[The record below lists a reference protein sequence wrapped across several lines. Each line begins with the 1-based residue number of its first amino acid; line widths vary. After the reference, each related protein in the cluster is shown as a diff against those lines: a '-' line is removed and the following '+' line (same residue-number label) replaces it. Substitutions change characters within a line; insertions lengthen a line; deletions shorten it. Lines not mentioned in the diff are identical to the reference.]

1 MIIFKNLI
9 LKISSLRFA
18 ISLII
23 FIAISSSIGTFIPQG
38 NNKKFYIDIFDDA
51 PIFGF
56 LNGESLLKLQFDHV
70 YTSVWFLFALILLC
84 ISLAACSLRRQIPS
98 LKASLKWIE
107 YKSEKKFSKLQLTS
121 SLPISESEDEDHIS
135 KADLLLK
142 KRGWKTYKFKSHIS
156 ARRGLIGK
164 VGPLVVHIGLIVLLI
179 GSAYGNFTSQS
190 KEQYLLPGESL
201 NLINESKN
209 SKATVRLV
217 DFSIERESDGVPKQ
231 FISKLDFS
239 SEDLKL
245 NEIKTTEVNHPI
257 RFKGLTI
264 YQADWAISNV
274 VLEIDN
280 ILYQLQLKEI
290 PEIGNQVWG
299 VLLELGSETKKNFL
313 LTIDNENGPLKIS
326 NIENF
331 SEDILYMN
339 EDPLEVNSSK
349 VSLKKIIPSSGL
361 IIKNDPS
368 VPFIYF
374 SFILIIFGTIISLIP
389 TNQLWIFVNR
399 ESKKLSIGGLSNKNL
414 VGFKKEFLK
423 LLEEIKNF

>member
-1 MIIFKNLI
+1 MTIFKNLVF
-9 LKISSLRFA
+9 KVSSLRFA

-23 FIAISSSIGTFIPQG
+23 FIAISSGIGTFIPQG
-38 NNKKFYIDIFDDA
+38 SNKNFYIDNFDDA

-56 LNGESLLKLQFDHV
+56 LNGEKVLILQLDHI
-70 YTSVWFLFALILLC
+70 YTSFWFLFALILLC
-84 ISLAACSLRRQIPS
+84 ISLAACSFRRQIPS

-107 YKSEKKFSKLQLTS
+107 YKNEKKFSTLQLTS
-121 SLPISESEDEDHIS
+121 SHQINEDQDHLS

-142 KRGWKTYKFKSHIS
+142 KKGWKTYKFKSHIS

-164 VGPLVVHIGLIVLLI
+164 IGPLVVHIGLIILLI
-179 GSAYGNFTSQS
+179 GSAYGSFASQT

-201 NLINESKN
+201 DLINESTN
-209 SKATVRLV
+209 SKANVKLV
-217 DFSIERESDGVPKQ
+217 DFSIERESDGIPKQ

-245 NEIKTTEVNHPI
+245 NEIKTAKVNHPI

-299 VLLELGSETKKNFL
+299 VLVELGSVTKKNFL

-331 SEDILYMN
+331 SENLLFID
-339 EDPLEVNSSK
+339 EDPLVVNSSK
-349 VSLKKIIPSSGL
+349 LSLKKIIPSSGL

-368 VPFIYF
+368 IPFIYF

-389 TNQLWIFVNR
+389 TNQLWILVNI
-399 ESKKLSIGGLSNKNL
+399 ESQKLFIGGLSNKNL
-414 VGFKKEFLK
+414 VGFKKEFSK
-423 LLEEIKNF
+423 LSKEIKQF

>member
-1 MIIFKNLI
+1 MIIFKKFI
-9 LKISSLRFA
+9 LKISSLKFA

-23 FIAISSSIGTFIPQG
+23 FIAISSGIGTFIPQG
-38 NNKKFYIDIFDDA
+38 NNKNFYVDIFDDT

-56 LNGESLLKLQFDHV
+56 LNGENILRLQLDHI
-70 YTSVWFLFALILLC
+70 YTSFWFLFALILLC
-84 ISLAACSLRRQIPS
+84 ISLSACSFRRQIPS
-98 LKASLKWIE
+98 LKASLKWVE
-107 YKSEKKFSKLQLTS
+107 YKSEKRISKLQLTS
-121 SLPISESEDEDHIS
+121 SHQIFEDKDHIT
-135 KADLLLK
+135 KADLLLNK
-142 KRGWKTYKFKSHIS
+142 KGWKTYKFKSHIS
-156 ARRGLIGK
+156 ARKGLIGK
-164 VGPLVVHIGLIVLLI
+164 VGPLLVHIGLIILLI
-179 GSAYGNFTSQS
+179 GSAYGSFTSQS

-201 NLINESKN
+201 DLINESTN
-209 SKATVRLV
+209 SKANVRLV
-217 DFSIERESDGVPKQ
+217 DFSIERESDGIPKQ

-239 SEDLKL
+239 SGDTKL
-245 NEIKTTEVNHPI
+245 NEIKTAKVNHPI

-274 VLEIDN
+274 VLEIDD
-280 ILYQLQLKEI
+280 ILYQLQLREI

-299 VLLELGSETKKNFL
+299 VLVELGSETKKNFL

-326 NIENF
+326 NLENF
-331 SEDILYMN
+331 SGKFLYID

-349 VSLKKIIPSSGL
+349 LSLKKIILSSGL

-389 TNQLWIFVNR
+389 TNQIWILVNQ
-399 ESKKLSIGGLSNKNL
+399 ESKRLSIGGLSNKNL

-423 LLEEIKNF
+423 LSEEIKNF

>member
-23 FIAISSSIGTFIPQG
+23 FIAISSGIGTFIPQG
-38 NNKKFYIDIFDDA
+38 SNKKFYIDIFDNA
-51 PIFGF
+51 PILGF
-56 LNGESLLKLQFDHV
+56 LNGEKVLKLQLDHI
-70 YTSVWFLFALILLC
+70 YTSFWFLFALILLC
-84 ISLAACSLRRQIPS
+84 ISLAACSFRRQIPS

-107 YKSEKKFSKLQLTS
+107 YKNEKKFSKLQLTS
-121 SLPISESEDEDHIS
+121 SHQINKDADYIS

-142 KRGWKTYKFKSHIS
+142 KHGWQTYKYKSHLS

-164 VGPLVVHIGLIVLLI
+164 IGPLVVHIGLIILLI
-179 GSAYGNFTSQS
+179 GSAYGSFTNQS

-201 NLINESKN
+201 DLINESTN
-209 SKATVRLV
+209 SKANIKLV
-217 DFSIERESDGVPKQ
+217 DFSIERESDGIPKQ
-231 FISKLDFS
+231 FISKLDFF
-239 SEDLKL
+239 SEDLRL
-245 NEIKTTEVNHPI
+245 NEIKTAKVNHPI
-257 RFKGLTI
+257 RFQGLTI
-264 YQADWAISNV
+264 YQADWSISNV

-299 VLLELGSETKKNFL
+299 VLVELGSENKKNFL

-331 SEDILYMN
+331 SGNNLYIN
-339 EDPLEVNSSK
+339 EEPLEINSSK
-349 VSLKKIIPSSGL
+349 VALKKIIPSSGL

-368 VPFIYF
+368 IPFIYF

-389 TNQLWIFVNR
+389 TNQLWILVNI
-399 ESKKLSIGGLSNKNL
+399 ESQKLSIGGLSNKNL
-414 VGFKKEFLK
+414 VGFKKEFFK

>member
-1 MIIFKNLI
+1 MIIFKNFI

-23 FIAISSSIGTFIPQG
+23 FIAISSGIGTFIPQE
-38 NNKKFYIDIFDDA
+38 NNKKFYIDIFDEA

-56 LNGESLLKLQFDHV
+56 LNGEKVLKLQLDHI
-70 YTSVWFLFALILLC
+70 YTSFWFLFALILLC
-84 ISLAACSLRRQIPS
+84 ISLAACSFRRQIPS

-107 YKSEKKFSKLQLTS
+107 YKSEKKFSKLQLTTS
-121 SLPISESEDEDHIS
+121 HPINQDVEHITKVDS
-135 KADLLLK
+135 LLK
-142 KRGWKTYKFKSHIS
+142 KKGWKTYKFNSHIS
-156 ARRGLIGK
+156 ARKGLIGK
-164 VGPLVVHIGLIVLLI
+164 IGPLVVHIGLIILLI
-179 GSAYGNFTSQS
+179 GSAYGSFTSRS
-190 KEQYLLPGESL
+190 KEQYLLPGETL
-201 NLINESKN
+201 NLVNESTN
-209 SKATVRLV
+209 SKVNVKLV

-231 FISKLDFS
+231 FISKLNFS
-239 SEDLKL
+239 SEDLNL
-245 NEIKTTEVNHPI
+245 NEIKTTKVNDPI

-299 VLLELGSETKKNFL
+299 VLVELGSETKKNFL

-331 SEDILYMN
+331 SGDNLYIN
-339 EDPLEVNSSK
+339 DAPFEVNSSK

-368 VPFIYF
+368 IPFIYF

-389 TNQLWIFVNR
+389 TNQLWILVNK
-399 ESKKLSIGGLSNKNL
+399 ESQKLFIGGLSNKNL

-423 LLEEIKNF
+423 LSEEIKNF

>member
-18 ISLII
+18 IALII
-23 FIAISSSIGTFIPQG
+23 FIAISSGIGTFIPQG
-38 NNKKFYIDIFDDA
+38 NSKKFYINIFDDA

-56 LNGESLLKLQFDHV
+56 LDGENVLKLQLDHI
-70 YTSVWFLFALILLC
+70 YTSFWFLFALILLC
-84 ISLAACSLRRQIPS
+84 ISLAACSFRRQIPS

-107 YKSEKKFSKLQLTS
+107 YKSEKKFSNLKLTS
-121 SLPISESEDEDHIS
+121 SHPIIQDGGHIS
-135 KADLLLK
+135 KVDLLLK
-142 KRGWKTYKFKSHIS
+142 KKGWKTYKFKNHIS

-179 GSAYGNFTSQS
+179 GSAYGSFTSQS

-201 NLINESKN
+201 DLVNESTN
-209 SKATVRLV
+209 SKANVKLV
-217 DFSIERESDGVPKQ
+217 DFSIERESDGIPKQ
-231 FISKLDFS
+231 FISKLNFS
-239 SEDLKL
+239 SEDLNL
-245 NEIKTTEVNHPI
+245 NEIKTAKVNHPI

-290 PEIGNQVWG
+290 PEISNQVWG
-299 VLLELGSETKKNFL
+299 ILIELGSESKKNFL
-313 LTIDNENGPLKIS
+313 LTIDNENGPLKIA
-326 NIENF
+326 NTENF
-331 SEDILYMN
+331 SGSNLYIN
-339 EDPLEVNSSK
+339 DNPLEVNSSK

-368 VPFIYF
+368 IPFIYF

-389 TNQLWIFVNR
+389 TNQLWILVNK
-399 ESKKLSIGGLSNKNL
+399 ESQKLFIGGLSNKNL
-414 VGFKKEFLK
+414 VGFKKEFFK
-423 LLEEIKNF
+423 LSEEIKNF

>member
-1 MIIFKNLI
+1 L
-9 LKISSLRFA
+9 
-18 ISLII
+18 
-23 FIAISSSIGTFIPQG
+23 
-38 NNKKFYIDIFDDA
+38 
-51 PIFGF
+51 
-56 LNGESLLKLQFDHV
+56 DHI
-70 YTSVWFLFALILLC
+70 YTSSWFLFALILLC
-84 ISLAACSLRRQIPS
+84 ISLAACSFRRQIPS

-107 YKSEKKFSKLQLTS
+107 YNSEKKFSKLQLTKS
-121 SLPISESEDEDHIS
+121 HPINQDREHLS
-135 KADLLLK
+135 KVDLLLK

-156 ARRGLIGK
+156 ARKGLIGK
-164 VGPLVVHIGLIVLLI
+164 IGPLVVHIGLIVLLI
-179 GSAYGNFTSQS
+179 GSAYGSFTSQT

-201 NLINESKN
+201 DLINESTN
-209 SKATVRLV
+209 SKANVKLV

-231 FISKLDFS
+231 FISKLNFS
-239 SEDLKL
+239 SVDLNL
-245 NEIKTTEVNHPI
+245 NEIKTTKVNHPI

-299 VLLELGSETKKNFL
+299 VLIELGSETKKNFL

-331 SEDILYMN
+331 SGINLYIN
-339 EDPLEVNSSK
+339 DNPLEVNSSR

-368 VPFIYF
+368 IPFIYF
-374 SFILIIFGTIISLIP
+374 SFLLIIFGTMISLIP
-389 TNQLWIFVNR
+389 TNQ
-399 ESKKLSIGGLSNKNL
+399 
-414 VGFKKEFLK
+414 
-423 LLEEIKNF
+423 

>member
-23 FIAISSSIGTFIPQG
+23 FIAISSGIGTFIPQG
-38 NNKKFYIDIFDDA
+38 SNKEFYIDIFDNA
-51 PIFGF
+51 PILGF
-56 LNGESLLKLQFDHV
+56 LNGEKVLKLQLDHI
-70 YTSVWFLFALILLC
+70 YTSFWFLFALILLC
-84 ISLAACSLRRQIPS
+84 ISLAACSFRRQIPS

-107 YKSEKKFSKLQLTS
+107 YKNEKKFSKLQLTS
-121 SLPISESEDEDHIS
+121 SHQINEDADYIS

-142 KRGWKTYKFKSHIS
+142 KQGWQTYKYKSHLS

-164 VGPLVVHIGLIVLLI
+164 IGPLVVHIGLIILLI
-179 GSAYGNFTSQS
+179 GSAYGSFTNQS

-201 NLINESKN
+201 DLINESTN
-209 SKATVRLV
+209 SKANIKLV
-217 DFSIERESDGVPKQ
+217 DFSIERESDGIPKQ
-231 FISKLDFS
+231 FISKLDFF
-239 SEDLKL
+239 SEDLRL
-245 NEIKTTEVNHPI
+245 NEIKTAKVNHPI
-257 RFKGLTI
+257 RFQGLTI
-264 YQADWAISNV
+264 YQADWSISNV

-299 VLLELGSETKKNFL
+299 VLVELGSENKKNFL

-331 SEDILYMN
+331 SGNNLYIN
-339 EDPLEVNSSK
+339 EEPLEINSSK
-349 VSLKKIIPSSGL
+349 VALKKIIPSSGL

-368 VPFIYF
+368 IPFIYF

-389 TNQLWIFVNR
+389 TNQLWILVNI
-399 ESKKLSIGGLSNKNL
+399 ESQKLSIGGLSNKNL
-414 VGFKKEFLK
+414 VGFKKEFFK

>member
-23 FIAISSSIGTFIPQG
+23 FIAISSGIGTFIPQG
-38 NNKKFYIDIFDDA
+38 SNKKFYIDIFDNA
-51 PIFGF
+51 PILGF
-56 LNGESLLKLQFDHV
+56 LNGEKVLKLQLDHI
-70 YTSVWFLFALILLC
+70 YTSFWFLFALILLC
-84 ISLAACSLRRQIPS
+84 ISLAACSFRRQIPS

-107 YKSEKKFSKLQLTS
+107 YKNEKKFSKLQLTS
-121 SLPISESEDEDHIS
+121 SHQINEDADYIS

-142 KRGWKTYKFKSHIS
+142 KQGWQTYKYKSHLS

-164 VGPLVVHIGLIVLLI
+164 IGPLVVHIGLIILLI
-179 GSAYGNFTSQS
+179 GSAYGSFTNQS

-201 NLINESKN
+201 DLINESTN
-209 SKATVRLV
+209 SKANIKLV
-217 DFSIERESDGVPKQ
+217 DFSIERESDGIPKQ
-231 FISKLDFS
+231 FISKLDFF
-239 SEDLKL
+239 SEDLRL
-245 NEIKTTEVNHPI
+245 NEIKTAKVNHPI
-257 RFKGLTI
+257 RFQGLTI
-264 YQADWAISNV
+264 YQADWSISNV

-299 VLLELGSETKKNFL
+299 VLVELGSENKKKFL

-331 SEDILYMN
+331 SGNNLYIN
-339 EDPLEVNSSK
+339 EEPLEINSSK
-349 VSLKKIIPSSGL
+349 VALKKIIPSSGL

-368 VPFIYF
+368 IPFIYF

-389 TNQLWIFVNR
+389 TNQLWILVNI
-399 ESKKLSIGGLSNKNL
+399 ESQKLSIGGLSNKNL
-414 VGFKKEFLK
+414 VGFKKEFFK

>member
-9 LKISSLRFA
+9 IKISSLRFA

-23 FIAISSSIGTFIPQG
+23 FIAIASGIGTFIPQG
-38 NNKKFYIDIFDDA
+38 SNNNFYIDNFDSA

-56 LNGESLLKLQFDHV
+56 LDGEKVLKLQLDHI
-70 YTSVWFLFALILLC
+70 YTSFWFLFTLILLC
-84 ISLAACSLRRQIPS
+84 ISLAACSFRRQIPS

-107 YKSEKKFSKLQLTS
+107 YESEKKFSKLQLFTS
-121 SLPISESEDEDHIS
+121 HSIKQDGDHIS
-135 KADLLLK
+135 KVDLLLK
-142 KRGWKTYKFKSHIS
+142 KRGWKTYKFNSHIS

-164 VGPLVVHIGLIVLLI
+164 IGPLVVHIGLVVLLI
-179 GSAYGNFTSQS
+179 GSAYGSFTSQS

-201 NLINESKN
+201 DLINERTN
-209 SKATVRLV
+209 SKSGIRLV
-217 DFSIERESDGVPKQ
+217 NFSIERESDGIPKQ
-231 FISKLDFS
+231 FISELDFS
-239 SEDLKL
+239 SEDLKS
-245 NEIKTTEVNHPI
+245 NEIKTAKVNHPI

-299 VLLELGSETKKNFL
+299 VLVELGSETKKNFL

-331 SEDILYMN
+331 SEDILYID

-349 VSLKKIIPSSGL
+349 LSLKKIIPSSGL

-368 VPFIYF
+368 IPFIYF

-389 TNQLWIFVNR
+389 TNQLWILVNN
-399 ESKKLSIGGLSNKNL
+399 ESQKLSIGGLSNKNL
-414 VGFKKEFLK
+414 VGFKKEFFK
-423 LLEEIKNF
+423 LSEEIKNY

>member
-1 MIIFKNLI
+1 MTIVKNLI
-9 LKISSLRFA
+9 FKISSLRFA

-23 FIAISSSIGTFIPQG
+23 FIAISSGIGTFIPQG
-38 NNKKFYIDIFDDA
+38 SSKNFYIDIFDEA

-56 LNGESLLKLQFDHV
+56 LNGEKVLILQLDHI
-70 YTSVWFLFALILLC
+70 YTSFWFLFALILLC
-84 ISLAACSLRRQIPS
+84 ISLAACSFKRQIPS

-107 YKSEKKFSKLQLTS
+107 YSTEKKFSKLQLTS
-121 SLPISESEDEDHIS
+121 RQPINQDGDHLS
-135 KADLLLK
+135 KVDLLLK

-164 VGPLVVHIGLIVLLI
+164 IGPLVVHIGLIVLLI
-179 GSAYGNFTSQS
+179 GSAYGSFTSQS

-201 NLINESKN
+201 DLVNEST
-209 SKATVRLV
+209 STKASVKLV

-231 FISKLDFS
+231 FTSKLNFS
-239 SEDLKL
+239 SEDLNL
-245 NEIKTTEVNHPI
+245 SEIKTAQVNHPI

-274 VLEIDN
+274 VLDIDN
-280 ILYQLQLKEI
+280 ILYQLQLKQI

-299 VLLELGSETKKNFL
+299 VLVELGSETKKNFL
-313 LTIDNENGPLKIS
+313 LTINNENGPLKIS
-326 NIENF
+326 NVENF
-331 SEDILYMN
+331 SGINLYIN
-339 EDPLEVNSSK
+339 DNPLEVNSSK

-368 VPFIYF
+368 IPFIYF

-389 TNQLWIFVNR
+389 TNQLWILVNK
-399 ESKKLSIGGLSNKNL
+399 ESQKLSIGGLSNKNL
-414 VGFKKEFLK
+414 VGFKKEFFK
-423 LLEEIKNF
+423 LSEEIKNF